1 MADQLH
7 YALVD
12 FRNTMLNA
20 VAKLEFQIR
29 DSVCTPRNFQRDE
42 DVRSY
47 SGENDLQKM
56 FMEEIMRRLEALE
69 RAATMSTNHST
80 PPPSPEINKFAEE
93 ILKMQP
99 SSNTK
104 NILVSSVRSTPALAA
119 AVAAASALPP
129 LLDLNLNFNTDLS
142 AVEKDDFEEGELVEP
157 ETDDEEGEVVEVIE
171 DDEVEPETEDE
182 EGEVIEET
190 EAEAEVVE
198 EAEPELKKITLSTGT
213 YYIDEENNAYQ
224 EVDDEYVQVGMYNPK
239 TKRVE
244 ELEAEEDVEEAEEAI
259 EVEDFVYKG
268 HTYQKD
274 QENNIYLDG
283 EHIGTWN
290 GKRIIPLPAE

>member
-29 DSVCTPRNFQRDE
+29 DSACTPNQTYKHTYFNDE
-42 DVRSY
+42 DTYESRSNR
-47 SGENDLQKM
+47 GNDEQRM
-56 FMEEIMRRLEALE
+56 FMEEIVRRLEALE
-69 RAATMSTNHST
+69 RAAPMTTNHST
-80 PPPSPEINKFAEE
+80 PPPSPEINRFTEE

-99 SSNTK
+99 VSNTK
-104 NILVSSVRSTPALAA
+104 NVLVSSVRSTPALAA

-129 LLDLNLNFNTDLS
+129 LLDLNLNLNFNTDLS
-142 AVEKDDFEEGELVEP
+142 AVEKDEEEDGDGEIVEP
-157 ETDDEEGEVVEVIE
+157 DEDVVEEGEVDE
-171 DDEVEPETEDE
+171 EVEE
-182 EGEVIEET
+182 EVKNEE
-190 EAEAEVVE
+190 ES
-198 EAEPELKKITLSTGT
+198 EPELKKITLSTGT

-224 EVDDEYVQVGMYNPK
+224 EIDDDYVQVGVYDPK
-239 TKRVE
+239 SKCVE
-244 ELEAEEDVEEAEEAI
+244 ELEEAEEAVDEEADEEAI
-259 EVEDFVYKG
+259 EVEDFIYKG

-290 GKRIIPLPAE
+290 GKRIIPLPSE